1 MSTRA
6 VRVVVVD
13 DHALFR
19 RGLIELLRDM
29 PELKVVGEAGDGQEA
44 LEVIRHTMPDVVLLD
59 INMPHMDG
67 LRTLEALRKSPSSPK
82 VLMLTVSQHEEDLMQ
97 AIRSGADGY
106 LLKNVEPEELRKAIL
121 RVYQGEGALS
131 PEVTAPVLRAIAY
144 QSEIANRQI
153 LSDRELEVLECLADG
168 QTTGQIAAKLY
179 ISDNTVKT
187 HVRHI
192 LEKLE
197 ASNRTEAVS
206 KAIALGLIRRREG

>member
-29 PELKVVGEAGDGQEA
+29 PELKVVGEAGNGQEA
-44 LEVIRHTMPDVVLLD
+44 LEVIRHAMPDVVLLD

-67 LRTLEALRKSPSSPK
+67 LRTLEVLRKIPSSPK
-82 VLMLTVSQHEEDLMQ
+82 VLMLTVSQHEEDLIQ

-121 RVYQGEGALS
+121 CVYQGEGALS
-131 PEVTAPVLRAIAY
+131 PEVTVPVLRAIAY

-206 KAIALGLIRRREG
+206 KAIALGLIRRRGG

>member
-1 MSTRA
+1 MSARA

-13 DHALFR
+13 DHSLFR

-29 PELKVVGEAGDGQEA
+29 PEIKVVGEAGNGQEA
-44 LEVIRHTMPDVVLLD
+44 LELIRYAMPDVVLLD

-67 LRTLEALRKSPSSPK
+67 LRTLEALRRSSSSPK

>member
-1 MSTRA
+1 MSTRV

-29 PELKVVGEAGDGQEA
+29 PEIQVVGEASNGQEA
-44 LEVIRHTMPDVVLLD
+44 LDVVRRTAPDVVLLD
-59 INMPHMDG
+59 INMPSMDG
-67 LRTLEALRKSPSSPK
+67 LQTLEALRKWISSPR
-82 VLMLTVSQHEEDLMQ
+82 VLMLTVSQQEADLMQ

-131 PEVTAPVLRAIAY
+131 PEVTAPVLRALAY
-144 QSEIANRQI
+144 QSEMANRQL

-168 QTTGQIAAKLY
+168 KTTGQIAAKLY

-206 KAIALGLIRRREG
+206 KAIALGLIRRRDT

>member
-29 PELKVVGEAGDGQEA
+29 PELKVVGEAGNGQEA
-44 LEVIRHTMPDVVLLD
+44 LEVIRQAMPDVVLLD

-67 LRTLEALRKSPSSPK
+67 LRTLEVLRKSSSSPK
-82 VLMLTVSQHEEDLMQ
+82 VLMLTVSQHEEDLMH

>member
-1 MSTRA
+1 MSARV

-29 PELKVVGEAGDGQEA
+29 PELKVVGEASNGQEA
-44 LEVIRHTMPDVVLLD
+44 LEVIRHAMPDVVLLD

-121 RVYQGEGALS
+121 RVHQGEGALS

>member
-1 MSTRA
+1 MRMRV

-29 PELKVVGEAGDGQEA
+29 PEIQVVGEAANGQEA
-44 LEVIRHTMPDVVLLD
+44 LEVVRRTGPDVVLLD
-59 INMPHMDG
+59 ITMPSLDG
-67 LRTLEALRKSPSSPK
+67 LRTLEALRKWASSPK
-82 VLMLTVSQHEEDLMQ
+82 VLMLTVSQQEADLMQ

-131 PEVTAPVLRAIAY
+131 PEVTAPVLRALAY
-144 QSEIANRQI
+144 QSEMANRQI
-153 LSDRELEVLECLADG
+153 LSDRELEVLECLAEG
-168 QTTGQIAAKLY
+168 KTTGQIAAKLY

-206 KAIALGLIRRREG
+206 KAIALGLIRRHEP

>member
-121 RVYQGEGALS
+121 CVYQGEGALS

>member
-29 PELKVVGEAGDGQEA
+29 PELKVVGEAGNGQEA
-44 LEVIRHTMPDVVLLD
+44 LEVIRHAMPDVVLLD

-67 LRTLEALRKSPSSPK
+67 LRTLEVIRKFPSSPK

-206 KAIALGLIRRREG
+206 KAIALGLIRHREG

>member
-1 MSTRA
+1 N
-6 VRVVVVD
+6 
-13 DHALFR
+13 
-19 RGLIELLRDM
+19 
-29 PELKVVGEAGDGQEA
+29 GQEA
-44 LEVIRHTMPDVVLLD
+44 LEVIRHAMPDVVLLD

-67 LRTLEALRKSPSSPK
+67 LRTLEVIRKFPSSPK

-121 RVYQGEGALS
+121 RVYQDEGALS
-131 PEVTAPVLRAIAY
+131 LEVTAPVLRAIAY

>member
-29 PELKVVGEAGDGQEA
+29 PELKVVGEAGNGQEA

>member
-121 RVYQGEGALS
+121 RVHQGEGALS

>member
-29 PELKVVGEAGDGQEA
+29 PELKVVGEAGNGQEA
-44 LEVIRHTMPDVVLLD
+44 LEVIRHAMPDVVLLD

-67 LRTLEALRKSPSSPK
+67 LRTLEVIRKFPSSPK

>member
-1 MSTRA
+1 MSGDV
-6 VRVVVVD
+6 VRLVVVD

-19 RGLIELLRDM
+19 RGLIELLREM
-29 PELKVVGEAGDGQEA
+29 PEFKVVGEAGNGQEA
-44 LEVIRHTMPDVVLLD
+44 LEVIQRTSPDLVLLD
-59 INMPHMDG
+59 INMPQMDG
-67 LRTLEALRKSPSSPK
+67 LQTLEALRKFSHAPR
-82 VLMLTVSQHEEDLMQ
+82 VLMLTVSQQEEDLMQ

-106 LLKNVEPEELRKAIL
+106 LLKNAEPEDLRKAIL
-121 RVYQGEGALS
+121 HVYRGEGALS
-131 PEVTAPVLRAIAY
+131 PEVTAPVLRALAH
-144 QSEIANRQI
+144 QSEAVNRQI

-168 QTTGQIAAKLY
+168 KTTGQIAARLY

>member
-1 MSTRA
+1 
-6 VRVVVVD
+6 
-13 DHALFR
+13 
-19 RGLIELLRDM
+19 M

-121 RVYQGEGALS
+121 RVYHGEGALS

>member
-1 MSTRA
+1 MSTRV

-29 PELKVVGEAGDGQEA
+29 PEIQVVGEASNGQEA
-44 LEVIRHTMPDVVLLD
+44 LDVVRRTAPDVVLLD
-59 INMPHMDG
+59 INMPSMDG
-67 LRTLEALRKSPSSPK
+67 LQTLEALRKWISSPR
-82 VLMLTVSQHEEDLMQ
+82 VLMLTVSQQEADLMQ

-131 PEVTAPVLRAIAY
+131 PEVTAPVLRALAY
-144 QSEIANRQI
+144 QSEMANRQL

-168 QTTGQIAAKLY
+168 KTTGQIAAKLY

-206 KAIALGLIRRREG
+206 KAIALGLIRRRDS